1 MARIEQEIARLD
13 IIMLQV
19 VNWASTLKAALAQIT
34 KQKNRY
40 HGLNKA
46 NPYHQNK

>member
-1 MARIEQEIARLD
+1 MARIKQEIARLD
-13 IIMLQV
+13 IIMLQAA
-19 VNWASTLKAALAQIT
+19 NWTSTLKAALTQTT